1 MAQIGSYAQALGD
14 IAKESAVGSLKGLA
28 QGMKFAALRELPA
41 LSAGM
46 VFAKDVSNRAAKID
60 DVTSKNVNDKQ
71 TVATENLV
79 KQQATNNVISLD
91 MARQLRAIN
100 ANVQSQRQMMGQQI
114 QSGKR
119 SEQFAEEDAREKAD
133 FNRKLLRA
141 LESMGGG
148 AKGSG
153 SSATGADASGGGIL
167 DSILGAI
174 GGNLGDII
182 GGALGGYGAYK
193 GIRSLGTGGVVAG
206 GGRGGRGGGP
216 SKPSGPRGP
225 TYRDPKTGRF
235 SKRPPGLFRRGLGA
249 FGRVAG
255 AVGRFMPKFTPWTA
269 AIGAGL
275 TGLSF
280 APDIYDYFA
289 GPPGGD
295 LDVTPQD
302 RQRALSRSFLTRFLS
317 GGAERRAGIEAAT
330 RLRRARYQRPTP
342 YAQGRYGLE
351 NRAGRTGARQ
361 SNLNKPGLTNPGG
374 PGSSPAIT
382 PNTVPPPANLP
393 SGASQNINDLIIQAE
408 SGGRTNAAATTS
420 RAYGLGQFVPKTFN
434 GLVAQAKPG
443 DALYG
448 KTFDDYKASPA
459 LQRAAMA
466 KLTEINVKTLQTR
479 QIPIDDVSIY
489 LAHFLGAGGATRV
502 LRAPDTALLTDVV
515 AKNQRDANPAVF
527 SKVKTVADL
536 KAWARKKINQ
546 ARKDLGTSSGR
557 AAAASTPSSP
567 VEGSD
572 YNTQLQL
579 TQQLGAA
586 FAKASNDSNTS
597 PLAREKIK
605 TSYEVAAAKLATMQ
619 GPAAAATSEAR
630 VLPGVTVTGKKVNK
644 PGLNI
649 PDAPGRGW
657 IETSPGTYEL
667 AVDVLNRR
675 KENLNPNRAVDAF
688 LAQNS
693 VTTANA
699 PTTRGISVAS
709 TSGTSVTTANAPLPV
724 VDEEANLK
732 LDKIE
737 KSQGK
742 VEKETKGLSAS
753 SKLAAR
759 NFLRRERPTRRILS
773 PEEEADEYLK
783 KAQQGF
789 LNAFDKTLTKTF
801 KDFGTNF
808 LKSVGYAP
816 GGASVSTQEAMRVG
830 YAGNQLGKML
840 DLDKKV
846 AKGLEKIIGKEY
858 GRMLAPAVSQLGKA
872 YLNSMAVGIGQSL
885 FSGVGGRDAKSANAI
900 TGQILG
906 NLAKGNK
913 QIAMEQLLYG
923 LTGIASGPETIA
935 QSYGFRSA
943 AEGIGYTAEVFAA
956 RSTDAVRGFLGYEDR
971 TTTQQMRDPVTG
983 RLFTPDQAGTDQSM
997 RNIAAGGYG
1006 GIYRREAAQTLKT
1019 SQMTTLVGKSNNLLT
1034 EGAQTLNG
1042 VLLVS
1047 VVNAGEFASDDEK
1060 FKSQMLTGLTGF
1072 ATKGIDSAIGG
1083 PFGVAPGY
1091 GMRTPDFNPAEQSR
1105 YSVAQGTP
1113 DLSLTSSNRYGLVGS
1128 DVASDI
1134 SSTYQLGK
1142 QNYDLTASG
1151 QRMSLNAMNA
1161 STQQNVSITSQA
1173 DQNNQAGMDNQT
1185 QQIVHAI
1192 NTQPRASGGGS
1203 MGGSFGGDFTSFLGN
1218 MAVSFVANK
1227 LTSKIKNPYV
1237 RAIANFG
1244 IQRGAQS
1251 MFPSV
1256 LGGPAAGGAAAG
1268 ASGGSLLTAMGIGST
1283 GAAGMMSLPSAF
1295 GAAGGFSGLGNAFT
1309 NSMTGNTAGGL
1320 GLSGF
1325 AANTFANMGFAGT
1338 SNFFAG
1344 MNAAGTAG
1352 LTTAGTAGYYAGQ
1365 ALPYA
1370 AAITQLFQGNVKGAA
1385 TTAALTYIGTAIG
1398 GPIGGFIGSVIG
1410 SVLGKGG
1417 KKAPPPKIVDKVLV
1431 MSEKDIAKKTTVREE
1446 NSPSDGQKALVD
1458 AFLNVAFNTAMSIYQ
1473 ATKSNPPFVAVYIS
1487 LKNNELRMALP
1498 ASYSGGVITDGWV
1511 IDLKMEEKKSASFYM
1526 LEIMRKIK
1534 DVYKASSQDP
1544 EYLKKIDEGYKL
1556 VSNKSAGQ
1564 LAGGLI
1570 ANLKYGKYA
1579 IDGKEYQ
1586 FGDSTKRSA
1595 QSYILGK
1602 EAGRTIRGTTE
1613 AGMSVTTQT
1622 NDTSGNSL
1630 TPSSG
1635 TTTSVNITPAAAR
1648 TAGGASGAGNVSV
1661 VTDNSTKNIEGSTVN
1676 TTYLNTSSG
1685 GDVYGRAGVNTSMP
1699 MRV

>member
-28 QGMKFAALRELPA
+28 QGMKYAAMRELPA

-46 VFAKDVSNRAAKID
+46 VFAKDVRGRAAKIE
-60 DVTSKNVNDKQ
+60 DVKSKEVGKRQ
-71 TVATENLV
+71 TAATENLV
-79 KQQATNNVISLD
+79 RQQATNNVISLD

-119 SEQFAEEDAREKAD
+119 TEQFAEEDAREKAD

-141 LESMGGG
+141 LEKMGGG
-148 AKGSG
+148 AGGSG
-153 SSATGADASGGGIL
+153 SPAAGANASGGGIF

-174 GGNLGDII
+174 GGNLGEIL

-193 GIRSLGTGGVVAG
+193 GIKSLRTGGVVAG
-206 GGRGGRGGGP
+206 GGRGGRGGG
-216 SKPSGPRGP
+216 GPRGP

-235 SKRPPGLFRRGLGA
+235 ARRPPGLLRRGLGVL
-249 FGRVAG
+249 GRGAG
-255 AVGRFMPKFTPWTA
+255 MVGRFMPKFTPWTA

-317 GGAERRAGIEAAT
+317 GGDERRARIEAAT

-342 YAQGRYGLE
+342 YAQGRYDLE

-361 SNLNKPGLTNPGG
+361 SNPGG

-393 SGASQNINDLIIQAE
+393 SGASQNINDLIIQVE

-420 RAYGLGQFVPKTFN
+420 RAYGLGQFVPRTFN

-466 KLTEINVKTLQTR
+466 KLTETNVRTLQSR

-515 AKNQRDANPAVF
+515 AKDQRDANPAVF

-536 KAWARKKINQ
+536 KAWARRKIDQ
-546 ARKDLGTSSGR
+546 AKRQLGTSSGR

-572 YNTQLQL
+572 YNAQLQL

-586 FAKASNDSNTS
+586 FARASNDPNTS
-597 PLAREKIK
+597 PLARENIK
-605 TSYEVAAAKLATMQ
+605 TSYEAAAAKLATMQ
-619 GPAAAATSEAR
+619 REPPAQ
-630 VLPGVTVTGKKVNK
+630 LPSVTVTGRRVNR
-644 PGLNI
+644 PGINV
-649 PDAPGRGW
+649 PDAPVRTG
-657 IETSPGTYEL
+657 
-667 AVDVLNRR
+667 
-675 KENLNPNRAVDAF
+675 NRAVDAF
-688 LAQNS
+688 LAQRS

-699 PTTRGISVAS
+699 PATRGISVAS

-724 VDEEANLK
+724 VDEEANQRLA
-732 LDKIE
+732 KIE

-742 VEKETKGLSAS
+742 VEKETKGLSVS
-753 SKLAAR
+753 SRLAAR

-773 PEEEADEYLK
+773 PEEEADQYLK

-789 LNAFDKTLTKTF
+789 LNAFDRTLTKAF

-816 GGASVSTQEAMRVG
+816 GGTPVSAQEAMRVG
-830 YAGNQLGKML
+830 YAGNQLGRML

-885 FSGVGGRDAKSANAI
+885 FTGVSGRDAKSANAI

-943 AEGIGYTAEVFAA
+943 AEGIGYMAEVFAA
-956 RSTDAVRGFLGYEDR
+956 RSTDAVRGIFGWEDR
-971 TTTQQMRDPVTG
+971 TAPQQMRDPVTG

-1006 GIYRREAAQTLKT
+1006 GIYRREAAQTLRT
-1019 SQMTTLVGKSNNLLT
+1019 SQMTTMVGKSNNLLT

-1060 FKSQMLTGLTGF
+1060 FKSQMLSGLTGF
-1072 ATKGIDSAIGG
+1072 ATRGIDSAMGG
-1083 PFGVAPGY
+1083 PFGAAPSY
-1091 GMRTPDFNPAEQSR
+1091 GMRTPDFNPAAQSR
-1105 YSVAQGTP
+1105 YSIAQGTP
-1113 DLSLTSSNRYGLVGS
+1113 DLSLTSTNRYGLVGS

-1151 QRMSLNAMNA
+1151 QRMSLNAMNT

-1173 DQNNQAGMDNQT
+1173 DQNNQAGMENQT

-1227 LTSKIKNPYV
+1227 LTSKIKNPYL

-1268 ASGGSLLTAMGIGST
+1268 ATGGSLLTAMGIGST

-1295 GAAGGFSGLGNAFT
+1295 SAAGGFTGLGGAFM

-1338 SNFFAG
+1338 SNFFAA
-1344 MNAAGTAG
+1344 MNYPSMAAAGNALG
-1352 LTTAGTAGYYAGQ
+1352 AVGTAGYAVGQ

-1398 GPIGGFIGSVIG
+1398 GPIGGFIGSVVG
-1410 SVLGKGG
+1410 SVLGKG
-1417 KKAPPPKIVDKVLV
+1417 KKRAPPPKIVDKVLV

-1446 NSPSDGQKALVD
+1446 NNPTDGQKALVD

-1487 LKNNELRMALP
+1487 LQNNELRMALP
-1498 ASYSGGVITDGWV
+1498 ASYSGGVIGDGWV
-1511 IDLKMEEKKSASFYM
+1511 LDMKMEEKKNASFYM

-1579 IDGKEYQ
+1579 IDGREYQ
-1586 FGDSTKRSA
+1586 FGDTTRRSA
-1595 QSYILGK
+1595 QSYILGQD
-1602 EAGRTIRGTTE
+1602 AGRTIRGTTA
-1613 AGMSVTTQT
+1613 AGLSVTTNT
-1622 NDTSGNSL
+1622 STTSGNSL
-1630 TPSSG
+1630 TPTSG
-1635 TTTSVNITPAAAR
+1635 TTTSVNITPSAAR
-1648 TAGGASGAGNVSV
+1648 TTGGAGGTGNVSV

-1676 TTYLNTSSG
+1676 TTYLNTSTS